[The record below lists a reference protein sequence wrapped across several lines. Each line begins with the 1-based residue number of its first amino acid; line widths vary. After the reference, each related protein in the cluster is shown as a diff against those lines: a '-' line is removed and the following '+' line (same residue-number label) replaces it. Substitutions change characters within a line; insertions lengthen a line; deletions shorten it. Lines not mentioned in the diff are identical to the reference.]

1 RAYDPR
7 FIFAWQSANIAVMGG
22 NQAAKVLTQIRVS
35 SLEKRGEEIDEKEQ
49 QKIHR
54 EISERYKKQTDVR
67 YAAARLWVDAI
78 INPAETRDQISN
90 AIAAANHNPDIN
102 EFKTGVIQV

>member
-1 RAYDPR
+1 
-7 FIFAWQSANIAVMGG
+7 AWPSANIAVMGG

-35 SLEKRGEEIDEKEQ
+35 SLEKKGKEIDEEEQ
-49 QKIHR
+49 EQIHR
-54 EISERYKKQTDVR
+54 EISERYEKQTDVR

-78 INPAETRDQISN
+78 IDPAETRGHISH
-90 AIAAANHNPDIN
+90 AIAAANHNPDIE